1 MIADVRDGLLYE
13 FHISGLLV
21 IIYILRF
28 RHLCLIALG
37 HACKLSLY
45 YIFILVVSFWTVKAV
60 GRGDWLWMEYTIRYV
75 CIVIKKLIY
84 FLVVQLGDCLTMR
97 MNYVYAYRPVSNVMK
112 SNTYI
117 WC

>member
-1 MIADVRDGLLYE
+1 MDGIYHTLRLYC
-13 FHISGLLV
+13 H
-21 IIYILRF
+21 
-28 RHLCLIALG
+28 
-37 HACKLSLY
+37 
-45 YIFILVVSFWTVKAV
+45 
-60 GRGDWLWMEYTIRYV
+60 
-75 CIVIKKLIY
+75 KKLIY